1 VIATIC
7 EKYMVYAA
15 MEGGFSK
22 EQIIST
28 SPLTTNSIFQM
39 VPMLKE
45 KLKTKLDYN
54 NNLTK

>member
-7 EKYMVYAA
+7 EKYKVYAA

-39 VPMLKE
+39 IPMLKE
-45 KLKTKLDYN
+45 KIKDQVGL
-54 NNLTK
+54 